1 MNKVQA
7 ITTFWNRF
15 LIAYEENTVPNDA
28 KMPYIT
34 YQVVTDGF
42 NKQVSMAASLWYRG
56 TSWVDINAKTFE
68 IEKAIGK
75 GGIILKCD
83 DGVIWIK
90 LGSPFAQNMKEPSDD
105 LVRRKYL
112 NIEAEFLTAL

>member
-7 ITTFWNRF
+7 INKFWNQF
-15 LIAYEENTVPNDA
+15 LKAYEENTVPDDA

-34 YQVVTDGF
+34 FQIVTDGF
-42 NKQVSMAASLWYRG
+42 NKSVSMAASLWYRG
-56 TSWVDINAKTFE
+56 TSWSEINAKTAE
-68 IEKAIGK
+68 IEKAIGY
-75 GGIILKCD
+75 GGKVLKCD
-83 DGVIWIK
+83 GGAIWLK
-90 LGSPFAQNMKEPSDD
+90 CGSPFAQNMKEPSDD